1 MISFQLFDSNND
13 YNQKRSELIIIEMSH
28 PLPRIATIT
37 LQMCPTFVFI
47 DIEVLQL

>member
-13 YNQKRSELIIIEMSH
+13 YNQKIRTDYNRMSH
-28 PLPRIATIT
+28 ALPRIATII
-37 LQMCPTFVFI
+37 LQKCPTFVFI